1 MRVRACVCLHVR
13 ACLCMCVCV
22 CVCKSASAC
31 ACTRA
36 HACVW
41 ACTCTCA
48 CACTLVCACACLGVC
63 VCVCAPRRDRGRS
76 GSGGTF
82 WMFLVR
88 WVVFLTERNVSETRG
103 DKETCD
109 VGQTLCSSYCLTT
122 GAASIPF
129 LNVCLHKS
137 ILSFSSCYI
146 FWKSN
151 GTRGKPSGRS
161 SAARQATP
169 TSTVFHF

>member
-1 MRVRACVCLHVR
+1 MSACACMLMHVCVR
-13 ACLCMCVCV
+13 V

-31 ACTRA
+31 ACTRV
-36 HACVW
+36 HACMCVW
-41 ACTCTCA
+41 ACACTCA

-63 VCVCAPRRDRGRS
+63 VRVCARAARRDRGRS

-109 VGQTLCSSYCLTT
+109 VGQTLRSSYCLTT

-137 ILSFSSCYI
+137 ILSFWSCYI

-151 GTRGKPSGRS
+151 GTRGKRS
-161 SAARQATP
+161 ARPSAARQATP